1 MAKNDTEYK
10 INDFGEKIAVKQ
22 ENKKPELPPRN
33 RPADSFVP
41 RTSYERNY
49 NRNRSYNRNS
59 EQYDRQRRTAYDQN
73 KYQNNNGK
81 RSYQQNYNNN
91 NGNNSFGSFD
101 NDNSFNR
108 NDPNNNSS
116 RSDNNRNNYNR
127 QNNNYNGSYQQRN
140 YSGRNYR
147 RNNYT
152 SASQGND
159 FQRSSV
165 SANPANGSFENT
177 APADNK
183 MPDTANGYRSNH
195 REVKRTPLKIIPLGG
210 LHEIGKNMTVF
221 ECANDIFIVD
231 CGMAF
236 PDSDMPGVDIV
247 LPDFTYI
254 EENADRVRGV
264 VITHGHEDHIGGL
277 PYLLK
282 KINVPVYATRLTVG
296 LIENK
301 LKEHN
306 LGNVSLNVV
315 KPRQTVKFGCMAV
328 EFIRVNHS
336 IPDAVALAIHT
347 PAGIV
352 VHTGDFK
359 VDYTPIEGGVIDLAR
374 FSELGSRGVLAL
386 MADSTNAERPG
397 HTASE
402 RTVGASF
409 EKLFDRAEGK
419 RIIIATFSSNIQR
432 IQQIVNH
439 AVRCGRKVAVFG
451 RSMVNVINTATEMGY
466 LKVPEGV
473 LIDLDTMN
481 RLPSEKVVLITTGS
495 QGEPMSALT
504 RMAMNEHKSVTIT
517 PQDLIIIS
525 ATPIPGNEK
534 LVTKVVNELMKSGAE
549 VVYEAMYD
557 VHVSGHACQEELK
570 LMQALT
576 KPKFF
581 IPVHGEYKHLKKHAG
596 VALSMG
602 MSEDSVI
609 IGTNGDVIE
618 TDGVT
623 MKITGAVHAGR
634 VLVDGLG
641 VGDVGS
647 IVLRDRKHLA
657 EDGLIVVV
665 VTIESESG
673 TVLAGPDI
681 VSRGFVY
688 VRESEEM
695 MDAARELLSQTLARC
710 LDSNIRDWNT
720 IKSRIKDDLSDY
732 IFIKTKRSPMILP
745 VIEEV

>member
-1 MAKNDTEYK
+1 MLPKRKRHICAQKDEVIIKVSKNETEYK
-10 INDFGEKIAVKQ
+10 INDFGERIAVKPQ
-22 ENKKPELPPRN
+22 QNKPELPPRGQ
-33 RPADSFVP
+33 PADTFVP
-41 RTSYERNY
+41 K
-49 NRNRSYNRNS
+49 NRNFYQNGGQKIGNDHRST
-59 EQYDRQRRTAYDQN
+59 DRN
-73 KYQNNNGK
+73 KYQNDRNRYGE
-81 RSYQQNYNNN
+81 RSSYQNQKSG
-91 NGNNSFGSFD
+91 NGYQTNRFDHRRRKTYLPKQKNSGAKEQKPD
-101 NDNSFNR
+101 TN
-108 NDPNNNSS
+108 
-116 RSDNNRNNYNR
+116 
-127 QNNNYNGSYQQRN
+127 
-140 YSGRNYR
+140 
-147 RNNYT
+147 T
-152 SASQGND
+152 
-159 FQRSSV
+159 V
-165 SANPANGSFENT
+165 NT
-177 APADNK
+177 AFESS
-183 MPDTANGYRSNH
+183 TNH
-195 REVKRTPLKIIPLGG
+195 KSVRRTPLKIIPLGG
-210 LHEIGKNMTVF
+210 LNEIGKNMTAF
-221 ECANDIFIVD
+221 ECAKDIFIVD

-282 KINVPVYATRLTVG
+282 KVNVPVYAARLTVG

-301 LKEHN
+301 LKEHD
-306 LGNVSLNVV
+306 LSNVSLNVV
-315 KPRQTVKFGCMAV
+315 SPRQTVKFGCMAV

-336 IPDAVALAIHT
+336 IPDAMALAIHT
-347 PAGIV
+347 PAGII

-374 FSELGSRGVLAL
+374 FGELGARGVLAL

-397 HTASE
+397 NAASE

-409 EKLFDRAEGK
+409 EKLFDRSEGK

-439 AVRCGRKVAVFG
+439 AVRCGRKIAVFG
-451 RSMVNVINTATEMGY
+451 RSMVNVINTATELGY
-466 LKVPEGV
+466 LKIPDGV
-473 LIDLDTMN
+473 LITLEEMN
-481 RLPSEKVVLITTGS
+481 RLPPERVVLITTGS

-517 PQDLIIIS
+517 PMDIIIIS

-534 LVTKVVNELMKSGAE
+534 LVTKVVNELMKSGAQ

-557 VHVSGHACQEELK
+557 VHVSGHACQEDLK

-581 IPVHGEYKHLKKHAG
+581 IPVHGEYKHLKKHAEL
-596 VALSMG
+596 AYSMG

-609 IGTNGDVIE
+609 IGTIGDVIE
-618 TDGVT
+618 TDGVD
-623 MKITGAVHAGR
+623 MKITGAVHAGK

-665 VTIESESG
+665 VTMEKSG
-673 TVLAGPDI
+673 GTILAGPDI

-695 MDAARELLSQTLARC
+695 MEAARKLLTQTLMRC
-710 LDSNIRDWNT
+710 IDGNVRDWNT
-720 IKSRIKDDLSDY
+720 IKTRVKDDLSDY
-732 IFIKTKRSPMILP
+732 IYMKTKRSPMILP

>member
-22 ENKKPELPPRN
+22 DSKRPELPPRGQS
-33 RPADSFVP
+33 PDTFVP
-41 RTSYERNY
+41 KNSFNG
-49 NRNRSYNRNS
+49 RSFT
-59 EQYDRQRRTAYDQN
+59 QYDRSPRQPAYRETSSN
-73 KYQNNNGK
+73 KYQNNNNNK
-81 RSYQQNYNNN
+81 RSYQQNYSTF
-91 NGNNSFGSFD
+91 GNSSGNR
-101 NDNSFNR
+101 DNSFAR
-108 NDPNNNSS
+108 DNNNSS
-116 RSDNNRNNYNR
+116 
-127 QNNNYNGSYQQRN
+127 NNN
-140 YSGRNYR
+140 
-147 RNNYT
+147 
-152 SASQGND
+152 
-159 FQRSSV
+159 
-165 SANPANGSFENT
+165 NT
-177 APADNK
+177 APANTGRGSFGNNNDNNRQNSLRRSYRQK
-183 MPDTANGYRSNH
+183 PYTRRSYPQNRASDNAAEQSKYLPADSSFDNSPAEAKLPGDQNGYRSNH
-195 REVKRTPLKIIPLGG
+195 RDVKRTPLKIIPLGG

-247 LPDFTYI
+247 LPDFSYI

-306 LGNVSLNVV
+306 LMNSVDLNVV

-409 EKLFDRAEGK
+409 EKLFDRADGK

-439 AVRCGRKVAVFG
+439 AVRCGRKVAVSG
-451 RSMVNVINTATEMGY
+451 RSMENVISTATELGY

-473 LIDLDTMN
+473 LIGLEEIN
-481 RLPSEKVVLITTGS
+481 RLPPEKIVLITTGS

-504 RMAMNEHKSVTIT
+504 RMAMSEHRSVTIT
-517 PQDLIIIS
+517 PMDLIIIS

-623 MKITGAVHAGR
+623 MRVTGAVHAGR

-673 TVLAGPDI
+673 TILAGPDI

-695 MDAARELLSQTLARC
+695 MDAARQLLTQTLTRC